1 MAKAKRKK
9 AKSPQAAYFLSLTVD
24 NVRCFGPSQKL
35 DLSDGKG
42 RPARWTIILGD
53 NGVGKTTL
61 LQALVLLAPTKL
73 PEDVAERWATISAPG
88 IKEMVRR
95 GYAHSHFLL
104 SASLSTSL
112 VAGENWVR
120 QGQSSGSFSSVLAS
134 ARSLEEVS
142 RSDETGLR
150 FQLPPRGHWLRL
162 PENWHA
168 DFVIFA
174 YGAARRMGSG
184 SLSTEGSR
192 DPAES
197 LFSEDVPLRNA
208 EEWLLQ
214 VDYTASKPGSFQEQ
228 AAAQLQQ
235 VKEILIKLLPGVEAM
250 RLMPGEPPQPASV
263 EVKTEDGWIPMRRL
277 SLGYRTMIAWMVDLA
292 SRLCERYPNSKDPLA
307 EPAVVLID
315 EIDLHLHP
323 SWQRALLKH
332 LTERF
337 PNTQFI
343 VTAHSPLVIQ
353 AAPEARIVVLRRQGG
368 HVVIDDSPKAVSGW
382 RVDQILTSDLFDLPS
397 ARPPHLDDLFA
408 RRERI
413 LTKARLT
420 QKDKQELKAINAEIG
435 ELPSGETPEA
445 MEAMDIIRAAG
456 RLERSSNDPSRIRR
470 STLR

>member
-1 MAKAKRKK
+1 VELQV
-9 AKSPQAAYFLSLTVD
+9 SPPEYTFS
-24 NVRCFGPSQKL
+24 
-35 DLSDGKG
+35 
-42 RPARWTIILGD
+42 
-53 NGVGKTTL
+53 
-61 LQALVLLAPTKL
+61 L
-73 PEDVAERWATISAPG
+73 PEDW
-88 IKEMVRR
+88 
-95 GYAHSHFLL
+95 
-104 SASLSTSL
+104 
-112 VAGENWVR
+112 
-120 QGQSSGSFSSVLAS
+120 Q
-134 ARSLEEVS
+134 
-142 RSDETGLR
+142 
-150 FQLPPRGHWLRL
+150 
-162 PENWHA
+162 A

-174 YGAARRMGSG
+174 YGAARRMSNG

-197 LFSEDVPLRNA
+197 LFSEDAPLRNT

-214 VDYTASKPGSFQEQ
+214 IDYTATKPGPFQEQ

-235 VKEILIKLLPGVEAM
+235 VNDILIKLLPGVEAI
-250 RLMPGEPPQPASV
+250 RPVPGEPPQPASV

-323 SWQRALLKH
+323 SWQRTLLKH
-332 LTERF
+332 LAERF

-397 ARPPHLDDLFA
+397 ARPPHLDALFA

-445 MEAMDIIRAAG
+445 MEAMDIIRAAAT
-456 RLERSSNDPSRIRR
+456 RLKAKAAK
-470 STLR
+470 